1 MIYQFKPYIIYII
14 SAAEAKYRRLRMNNA
29 KVQAALVDTDGA
41 LEIMQHVG
49 FVLEFETVD
58 QQEEGYLVCPEDTEL
73 DTMQTAVDALS
84 KLLPGHA
91 PRCAC

>member
-1 MIYQFKPYIIYII
+1 
-14 SAAEAKYRRLRMNNA
+14 MNNA

-58 QQEEGYLVCPEDTEL
+58 GQEEGYLVCPEGTDL
-73 DTMQTAVDALS
+73 DTMHAAVEVLS

-91 PRCAC
+91 PRWVERPSGWRYTTTCLCAGAVW